1 MNDDR
6 RASDLFFFFFYLHLP
21 DSVWLDENWRHE
33 VALNILGPPL
43 SPVCSLCLTLSD
55 PMDCSPP
62 GSSVHRIFQ
71 ARTLEWAAIS
81 SSRDLPNP
89 GIEPCPLHLLYW
101 QADSLPLGA
110 IWEEPP
116 LYLPKWG
123 QGSWSFCSI
132 SKSHLA
138 DFNLICPLEGADLP

>member
-1 MNDDR
+1 MIEGPLIY
-6 RASDLFFFFFYLHLP
+6 SFFFF
-21 DSVWLDENWRHE
+21 
-33 VALNILGPPL
+33 L
-43 SPVCSLCLTLSD
+43 SPSAWQCLIRWGLKTWSCSEYPGASSQPCLTLSD

-62 GSSVHRIFQ
+62 GSSVHQIFQ

-101 QADSLPLGA
+101 QTDSLPLGA

-123 QGSWSFCSI
+123 QGSWSFFSI
-132 SKSHLA
+132 WKSHLA